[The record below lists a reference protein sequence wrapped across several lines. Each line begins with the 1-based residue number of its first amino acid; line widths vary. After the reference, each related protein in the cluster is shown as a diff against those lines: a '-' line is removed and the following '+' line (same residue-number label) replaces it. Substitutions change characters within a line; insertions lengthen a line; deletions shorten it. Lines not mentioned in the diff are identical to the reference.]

1 MRIFYKY
8 IYSLFHIGKK
18 WTMSSKYTK
27 WQEKHN
33 NGRLKLYMFKKLFWI
48 WVNQKL
54 QNGMI
59 KIGVY
64 NKCPE
69 FFLHLKCTL
78 DIYNFVKIK
87 IYIYN
92 AQINES
98 RNVSDSA

>member
-1 MRIFYKY
+1 
-8 IYSLFHIGKK
+8 
-18 WTMSSKYTK
+18 
-27 WQEKHN
+27 
-33 NGRLKLYMFKKLFWI
+33 
-48 WVNQKL
+48 
-54 QNGMI
+54 MI

-87 IYIYN
+87 IYIHVYIHN